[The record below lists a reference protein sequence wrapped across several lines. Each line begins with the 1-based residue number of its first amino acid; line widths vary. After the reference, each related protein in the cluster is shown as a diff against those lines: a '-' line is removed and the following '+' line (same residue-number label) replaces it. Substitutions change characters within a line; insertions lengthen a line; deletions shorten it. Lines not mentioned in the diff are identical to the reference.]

1 MAIKSTRTRKPFLP
15 KTDQITSYA
24 DYDDGYYEAGSP
36 IVPRFVDNGDGTIT
50 DRVTNLQWIK
60 QPELIIPG
68 ASVRADNQIQVARGD
83 WVTEGGYSVGDLV
96 SRDGGDA
103 APFFVCIEAN
113 NDVSW
118 TAGKWRETVW
128 TVTAAGLTTPSTMIW
143 DDAIDNCEALDYA
156 GHTDWRLPNI
166 KELMSIVDYGLSSP
180 AINQTYFPNAQSGRY
195 WSGTTTANWADNAWN
210 VYFSNG
216 NVKGSGK
223 GYGGYVRPV
232 RDLP

>member
-15 KTDQITSYA
+15 KTGQTTSYA

-118 TAGKWRETVW
+118 TAGKWAETVW
-128 TVTAAGLTTPSTMIW
+128 TATAAGLTTPSTMIW
-143 DDAIDNCEALDYA
+143 EDAITNCEALEYA

-166 KELMSIVDYGLSSP
+166 KELMSIVDYEVYSP
-180 AINQTYFPNAQSGRY
+180 AIYQTYFPNAQSVVY
-195 WSGTTTANWADNAWN
+195 WSGTTDASWTDYAWGIGFSYGYVVGN
-210 VYFSNG
+210 DKDDVY
-216 NVKGSGK
+216 
-223 GYGGYVRPV
+223 YVRPV
-232 RDLP
+232 RGGR